1 MPADSPGAEHAAPG
15 VPEPRGDPP
24 GAPPAAACPAFGAG
38 AFHAAPRPPGR
49 GASPHLGAAQGRE
62 EACRRRVPCLKA
74 RRGLFLRG
82 VSEPGVSL
90 LAHRRRYSRA
100 SLRDYPHKPRAG
112 GLFHPKFARLG
123 KCRPFRRSVALAAGR
138 RAVPAQPL
146 RCSGRHQAVLHGMPP
161 SPRRAGGSGAGAHVV
176 PQPPRHAPAVGRP
189 YLTWAGGCRPFQE
202 ACAYGS
208 QGNGNGRGCPFAHTR
223 CRPAGL
229 PDYRRSGNGRGCP
242 FAHSRPPSPLPPSR
256 RPGSGRPAFGGAT
269 GLRRAPR
276 AAARG
281 SDRMPPWR
289 PRPRVPLPL
298 AGGIIRAVIAC
309 RPGAPAH
316 GAGP

>member
-82 VSEPGVSL
+82 ASEPGVSL

-123 KCRPFRRSVALAAGR
+123 KCRPFRRSVARVGGR
-138 RAVPAQPL
+138 RAFPEQPL

-161 SPRRAGGSGAGAHVV
+161 SPRRAGGPGAGAHVV

-208 QGNGNGRGCPFAHTR
+208 QG
-223 CRPAGL
+223 
-229 PDYRRSGNGRGCP
+229 SGNGRGCP
-242 FAHSRPPSPLPPSR
+242 FAHSRPSSPLPPSR
-256 RPGSGRPAFGGAT
+256 RQGSGRPAFGGPP
-269 GLRRAPR
+269 GCGKRRAR
-276 AAARG
+276 RRG
-281 SDRMPPWR
+281 
-289 PRPRVPLPL
+289 
-298 AGGIIRAVIAC
+298 AVIAC

-316 GAGP
+316 AFHSPRGRNNTRSDRMPPWRSRPRRWARACAQARGPSLCAGATPAPG